1 MASISIDKDSRSWQK
16 ALGEEQMAWQQ
27 LVIPTDQALRVR
39 QQFNFRSIPL
49 VILTDSLGNEIT
61 QKTGYSERDMAALQK
76 AIAVGLQ

>member
-1 MASISIDKDSRSWQK
+1 LAEGTGQGADGLATIGHSNRSGPTSK
-16 ALGEEQMAWQQ
+16 AA
-27 LVIPTDQALRVR
+27 I
-39 QQFNFRSIPL
+39 QFSIPL